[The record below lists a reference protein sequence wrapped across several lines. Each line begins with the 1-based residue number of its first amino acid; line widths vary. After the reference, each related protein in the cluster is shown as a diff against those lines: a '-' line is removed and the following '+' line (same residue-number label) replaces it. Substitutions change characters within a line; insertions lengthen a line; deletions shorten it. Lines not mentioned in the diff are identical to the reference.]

1 MESFDAQQE
10 LSFIKKVMADSRRVT
25 VENGLDYIV
34 WGLIVASGMF
44 GTYALDRL
52 HASEWAVG
60 GWIVLALWIAVMGG
74 GWVFSLIRYLRHRR
88 GARVHTLA
96 GRMLGSI
103 WLACGVAIM
112 LLVFVL
118 GPLGKADPSP
128 AIATVLGI
136 GFLLSGILMDFAP
149 LRWASLCWWA
159 GAVALALIRP
169 VAVEMLVFGAMM
181 VAFQVVPGIIL
192 HQAWREGS
200 RGEPRAERP

>member
-1 MESFDAQQE
+1 MEQFDARQE

-34 WGLIVASGMF
+34 WGLIVALGMF
-44 GTYALDRL
+44 GTFALDRL
-52 HASEWAVG
+52 HAAEWAAG

-74 GWVFSLIRYLRHRR
+74 GWVFSLVRYLRHRR
-88 GARVHTLA
+88 HARVHTLA
-96 GRMLGSI
+96 GKMLGSI
-103 WLACGVAIM
+103 WLACGIAIM

-192 HQAWREGS
+192 HQAWREGAA
-200 RGEPRAERP
+200 GPQAERP